1 MDNETRSWLVGVPF
15 NTESTGARRERLA
28 LSRGQKRELAGFT
41 GLLMASTVFF
51 LTPLLVS
58 APAPPPEASQLVQ
71 TLGATLQRTPVSLV
85 ASPAVVA
92 AAVAAAPRARS
103 TSAARG
109 AAPLVPVRPLAAVVA
124 VTEPLNA
131 RARENAGARR
141 KGMSGGLVRAL
152 VGSGRYRVQPF
163 PLPAS
168 GG

>member
-103 TSAARG
+103 T

-124 VTEPLNA
+124 VTGPLNA